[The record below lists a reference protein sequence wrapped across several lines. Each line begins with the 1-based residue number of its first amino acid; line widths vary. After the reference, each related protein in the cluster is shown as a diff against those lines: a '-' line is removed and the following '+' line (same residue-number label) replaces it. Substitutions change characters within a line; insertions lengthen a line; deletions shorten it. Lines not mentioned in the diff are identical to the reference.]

1 MSEVN
6 YIRHLNAVLRK
17 FAKDDRIAV
26 SHRSLY
32 LAFFELWNQK
42 HFPRNLM
49 VNSQQVMGLA
59 KIRSR
64 TTYHKL
70 VRELKHWG
78 YLQYH
83 PSSSPKIGSVVNMF
97 RFDTLPDQKLNWE

>member
-6 YIRHLNAVLRK
+6 YIRHLNAVLRR
-17 FAKDDRIAV
+17 FAKDDRIGV

-49 VNSQQVMGLA
+49 INSQQVRGLA

-70 VRELKHWG
+70 VRELSHWG

-83 PSSSPKIGSVVNMF
+83 PSSSPKIESVVNMF
-97 RFDTLPDQKLNWE
+97 RFDTLPYQKLNRK